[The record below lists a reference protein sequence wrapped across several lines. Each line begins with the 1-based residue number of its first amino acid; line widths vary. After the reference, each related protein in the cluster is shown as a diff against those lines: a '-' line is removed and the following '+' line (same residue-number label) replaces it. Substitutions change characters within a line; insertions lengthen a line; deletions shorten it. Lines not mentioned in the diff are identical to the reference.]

1 MRRSRRIVFCV
12 SRAEAR
18 RTASFNAEASV
29 ISIRLQQVGSGAE
42 AAPRDE
48 ALGYPKQ
55 APRFNHRL
63 VKKMH
68 EDERAYY
75 LRFVFT
81 RSVRN
86 RAAEAW

>member
-1 MRRSRRIVFCV
+1 MVFCV

-29 ISIRLQQVGSGAE
+29 ISIRLQQVSSGAE

-55 APRFNHRL
+55 PPRFNHRF
-63 VKKMH
+63 VRNMH
-68 EDERAYY
+68 QDERAYY

-81 RSVRN
+81 RSVRKQGGW
-86 RAAEAW
+86 AW